1 MVYVAKLDINS
12 RNYTNCISKCH
23 KRNRIIFFFS
33 KAKNLSIASLWFCF
47 LTQIKEK
54 RNYLYMT
61 DGDSTGIIPKF
72 IYKRLESHEMSLF
85 NENKKPQ

>member
-1 MVYVAKLDINS
+1 MFYDLKYYEYFLKYKA
-12 RNYTNCISKCH
+12 YANCISKCH
-23 KRNRIIFFFS
+23 KRNRIILFFS

-61 DGDSTGIIPKF
+61 DGDSTGIT
-72 IYKRLESHEMSLF
+72 
-85 NENKKPQ
+85 NEL